1 MIQPLSNF
9 VFLEYE
15 KQEEKE
21 GILIS
26 EVSNFKPATA
36 KVVAVGPGKMD
47 RFGNFVTM
55 GITAGDRVAVD
66 PFIVREVKIE
76 NINYLVIREDEIFAK
91 L

>member
-15 KQEEKE
+15 KQEEQD

-47 RFGNFVTM
+47 RFGNFIAST
-55 GITAGDRVAVD
+55 IKTGDRVAVD

-76 NINYLVIREDEIFAK
+76 GVDYLVVREDEIFAK